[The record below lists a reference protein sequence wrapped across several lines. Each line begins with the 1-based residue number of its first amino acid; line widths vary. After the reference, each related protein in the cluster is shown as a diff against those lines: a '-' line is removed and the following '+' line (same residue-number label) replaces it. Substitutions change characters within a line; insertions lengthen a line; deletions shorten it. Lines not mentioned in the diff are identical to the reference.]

1 MEEVRMFSMEVEGNE
16 GLGSGRGVEFRLAE
30 AELCLRGNGCEE

>member
-1 MEEVRMFSMEVEGNE
+1 MEDVRMFSMDVEGNE
-16 GLGSGRGVEFRLAE
+16 GLGRGFRLAE